1 MAEFLIKMADERGH
15 VLQQVESG
23 VSEEEIRNRFAQQG
37 FLVYSVK
44 SRRGVL
50 QVGGSRKKA
59 LKTDQF
65 VIFNQQFLTLIK
77 AGLPILKSL
86 NILSKRQK
94 NTYFKAM
101 LDNIQE
107 RVKSGELLSEAWEAQ
122 GAGISKIY
130 TTTLLAG
137 ERSGNLEEV
146 LGRYIAFQRVTVSF
160 RKKLISSLWYPALLI
175 SALIVMLTFLLT
187 YVVPQFADLYSTL
200 NAKLPAITVFMLSI
214 GRSIQNYYYI
224 IIGALAALIFLI
236 TMWVRAESGRRAVDA
251 IRYRLP
257 LMGQIWMK
265 YQVAM
270 FSRTL
275 STLLTGGLPLVPS
288 LETAS
293 QSINSFKI
301 GTNVDYAAKRVREGR
316 SLSSSLEE
324 SGFFPDL
331 AIEMVEVGE
340 STGALP
346 AMLNSVAEFYE
357 EDVQNSL
364 STTMQLIE
372 PTILIFMGIT
382 VAFVLL
388 SLYLPIFSLGAQER
402 NKEVINKKSLK
413 ISKPTSKWNLEAG
426 SQSNGQGESSDQ
438 RAREL

>member
-15 VLQQVESG
+15 VLQQVENG
-23 VSEEEIRNRFAQQG
+23 ISEQEIRNRFAQQG

-44 SRRGVL
+44 SRRGL
-50 QVGGSRKKA
+50 LPMGKGLRKKG

-86 NILSKRQK
+86 SILSKRQK
-94 NTYFKAM
+94 NPGFKSM

-107 RVKSGELLSEAWEAQ
+107 RVKSGELLSEAFEAQ
-122 GAGISKIY
+122 GAVSKIY

-146 LGRYIAFQRVTVSF
+146 LGRYIAFQRITVTF

-175 SALIVMLTFLLT
+175 CALAVMLTFLLT

-200 NAKLPAITVFMLSI
+200 NAKLPAITVFMLGI
-214 GRSIQNYYYI
+214 GRGIQHYYYI
-224 IIGALAALIFLI
+224 ILLVLVAVVVLVSLWARSEKGSRLLDA
-236 TMWVRAESGRRAVDA
+236 VR
-251 IRYRLP
+251 YKLP
-257 LMGQIWMK
+257 LVGPIWMK
-265 YQVAM
+265 YQIAM

-288 LETAS
+288 LETACH
-293 QSINSFKI
+293 SINSFKI
-301 GTNVDYAAKRVREGR
+301 SSNVESASRRVREGR
-316 SLSSSLEE
+316 ALSFSLEE
-324 SGFFPDL
+324 TQFFPDL

-357 EDVQNSL
+357 EDVQTSL
-364 STTMQLIE
+364 SAAMQLIE
-372 PTILIFMGIT
+372 PVILIFMGIT

-388 SLYLPIFSLGAQER
+388 SLYLPIFSLGAQ
-402 NKEVINKKSLK
+402 V
-413 ISKPTSKWNLEAG
+413 
-426 SQSNGQGESSDQ
+426 Q
-438 RAREL
+438 

>member
-1 MAEFLIKMADERGH
+1 MTEFLIKMADERGH
-15 VLQQVESG
+15 VLQQVENG
-23 VSEEEIRNRFAQQG
+23 ISEQEIRDRFAQQG

-44 SRRGVL
+44 SRRGL
-50 QVGGSRKKA
+50 LPMGKGLRKKG
-59 LKTDQF
+59 LRIDQF

-86 NILSKRQK
+86 GILSKRQK
-94 NTYFKAM
+94 NAGFKSM
-101 LDNIQE
+101 LENIQE
-107 RVKSGELLSEAWEAQ
+107 RVKSGELLSEAFEAQ
-122 GAGISKIY
+122 GAVSKIY

-146 LGRYIAFQRVTVSF
+146 LGRYIAFQRITVTF

-175 SALIVMLTFLLT
+175 CALAVMLTFLLT

-200 NAKLPAITVFMLSI
+200 NAKLPGITVFMLGI
-214 GRSIQNYYYI
+214 GRAIQHYYYI
-224 IIGALAALIFLI
+224 ILLALFAIVVLGSLWARSDKGSRTLDA
-236 TMWVRAESGRRAVDA
+236 VR
-251 IRYRLP
+251 YKLP
-257 LMGQIWMK
+257 LAGPIWMK
-265 YQVAM
+265 YQIAM

-293 QSINSFKI
+293 HSINSFMI
-301 GTNVDYAAKRVREGR
+301 SSNVEQASRRVREGR
-316 SLSSSLEE
+316 ALSFSLEE
-324 SGFFPDL
+324 THFFPDL

-357 EDVQNSL
+357 EDVETSL
-364 STTMQLIE
+364 SAAMQLIE
-372 PTILIFMGIT
+372 PVILIFMGIT

-388 SLYLPIFSLGAQER
+388 SLYLPIFSLGAQ
-402 NKEVINKKSLK
+402 V
-413 ISKPTSKWNLEAG
+413 
-426 SQSNGQGESSDQ
+426 QQ
-438 RAREL
+438 

>member
-15 VLQQVESG
+15 VLQQVENG
-23 VSEEEIRNRFAQQG
+23 VSEQEIRDRFAQQG

-44 SRRGVL
+44 SRHGL
-50 QVGGSRKKA
+50 LPLGGASRRKA
-59 LKTDQF
+59 LKADQF
-65 VIFNQQFLTLIK
+65 VVFNQQFLTLIK

-94 NTYFKAM
+94 NPAFKSI
-101 LDNIQE
+101 LDNVQE
-107 RVKSGELLSEAWEAQ
+107 RVKSGELLSEAFEAQ
-122 GAGISKIY
+122 GATSKIY

-146 LGRYIAFQRVTVSF
+146 LGRYIAFQRITVSF
-160 RKKLISSLWYPALLI
+160 RKKLIASLWYPGLLI
-175 SALIVMLTFLLT
+175 SALFIMLAFLLT
-187 YVVPQFADLYSTL
+187 YVVPQFADLYASL
-200 NAKLPAITVFMLSI
+200 NAKLPNITMFMLGI
-214 GRSIQNYYYI
+214 GRGVQRYYYI
-224 IIGALAALIFLI
+224 ILLVILGLAVVI
-236 TMWVRAESGRRAVDA
+236 TLWVRSTQGSKSLDA

-257 LMGQIWMK
+257 VFGEIWMK
-265 YQVAM
+265 YQIAM

-301 GTNVDYAAKRVREGR
+301 ASNVEYAARRVREGR
-316 SLSSSLEE
+316 ALSFSLEE
-324 SGFFPDL
+324 TKFFPDL
-331 AIEMVEVGE
+331 AIEMIEVGE

-364 STTMQLIE
+364 ATAMQLIE
-372 PTILIFMGIT
+372 PVILIFMGIT

-388 SLYLPIFSLGAQER
+388 SLYLPIFSLGAQ
-402 NKEVINKKSLK
+402 V
-413 ISKPTSKWNLEAG
+413 
-426 SQSNGQGESSDQ
+426 QQ
-438 RAREL
+438 

>member
-1 MAEFLIKMADERGH
+1 MAEFLVKMADERGH

-23 VSEEEIRNRFAQQG
+23 ISEEEIRNRCAQQG

-50 QVGGSRKKA
+50 PISGGRKKA
-59 LKTDQF
+59 LRADQF

-86 NILSKRQK
+86 NILAKRQK
-94 NTYFKAM
+94 NATFKAM

-107 RVKSGELLSEAWEAQ
+107 RVRSGELLSQAFEAQ
-122 GAGISKIY
+122 GGISKIY

-146 LGRYIAFQRVTVSF
+146 LGRYISFQRITVSF
-160 RKKLISSLWYPALLI
+160 RKKLISSLWYPALLV
-175 SALIVMLTFLLT
+175 SALTVMLTFLMS
-187 YVVPQFADLYSTL
+187 YVVPQFADLYTSL
-200 NAKLPAITVFMLSI
+200 NAKLPSITLFMLSI
-214 GRSIQNYYYI
+214 GRGIQHYYLVI
-224 IIGALAALIFLI
+224 LGALVALVVAILL
-236 TMWVRAESGRRAVDA
+236 WVRSASGAQTLDAV
-251 IRYRLP
+251 RYKLP
-257 LMGQIWMK
+257 IFGQIWMK
-265 YQVAM
+265 YQIAM

-293 QSINSFKI
+293 QSINSYKI
-301 GTNVDYAAKRVREGR
+301 GSNVEYASKRVREGR
-316 SLSSSLEE
+316 ALSASLEE
-324 SGFFPDL
+324 TEFFPDL

-364 STTMQLIE
+364 SAAMQLIE
-372 PTILIFMGIT
+372 PVILIFMGVT

-388 SLYLPIFSLGAQER
+388 SLYLPIFSLGAQ
-402 NKEVINKKSLK
+402 V
-413 ISKPTSKWNLEAG
+413 
-426 SQSNGQGESSDQ
+426 QQ
-438 RAREL
+438 

>member
-1 MAEFLIKMADERGH
+1 MAEFLVKMADERGH
-15 VLQQVESG
+15 VLQQVENG
-23 VSEEEIRNRFAQQG
+23 ISEDEIRNRFSQQG

-50 QVGGSRKKA
+50 PVGSAGKKA
-59 LKTDQF
+59 LKADQF

-86 NILSKRQK
+86 SILSKRQK
-94 NTYFKAM
+94 NAHFKSM
-101 LDNIQE
+101 LENIQE
-107 RVKSGELLSEAWEAQ
+107 RVKSGELLSEAFEAQ
-122 GAGISKIY
+122 GGVSKIY

-146 LGRYIAFQRVTVSF
+146 LGRYISFQRVTVSF

-175 SALIVMLTFLLT
+175 TALTVMLTFLLT
-187 YVVPQFADLYSTL
+187 YVVPQFADLYTTL

-214 GRSIQNYYYI
+214 GKGIQQHYLI
-224 IIGALAALIFLI
+224 ILGALAGLVFLI
-236 TMWVRAESGRRAVDA
+236 LVWVRSETGRQWLDAV
-251 IRYRLP
+251 RYKLP
-257 LMGQIWMK
+257 LFGEIWMK
-265 YQVAM
+265 YQIAM

-301 GTNVDYAAKRVREGR
+301 GNNVEYASRRVREGR
-316 SLSSSLEE
+316 ALSASLEE
-324 SGFFPDL
+324 TGFFPDL

-364 STTMQLIE
+364 ATAMQLIE
-372 PTILIFMGIT
+372 PAILIFMGIT

-388 SLYLPIFSLGAQER
+388 SLYLPIFSLGAQ
-402 NKEVINKKSLK
+402 V
-413 ISKPTSKWNLEAG
+413 
-426 SQSNGQGESSDQ
+426 QQ
-438 RAREL
+438 